1 MNKVIFGLLMAT
13 CPIFPLSAAEKA
25 APAPALE
32 ASMLLTGVV
41 EVDARGVVQ
50 HYSVD
55 GSEKLTPTLRG
66 FVDQNIQR
74 WRFEPLLVDGKPAT
88 VRNRMGL
95 QLVLETQ
102 SDGNFKIGLRHASFY
117 PADGKTTDE
126 LASID
131 MKAPVYPAQAS
142 KAGIEA
148 EVYLVLRVGRDGRV
162 ADVVVEQV
170 NLKSATAAYE
180 AARWR
185 RVFGASAAA
194 RAREWTF
201 RPPSS
206 GAEAGDESWTV
217 RVPVGYAFYGN
228 DEYGVWKPYLPGP
241 RQAVSWL
248 AEQDLGSPEALASGG
263 LYPVG
268 GGNETLRLNS
278 PPAPEG

>member
-1 MNKVIFGLLMAT
+1 MRSLVVCLLLAAGAVFPVIAAQKAESPPRMA
-13 CPIFPLSAAEKA
+13 
-25 APAPALE
+25 
-32 ASMLLTGVV
+32 ASMVLTGEV
-41 EVDARGVVQ
+41 EVDAKGMVQ
-50 HYSVD
+50 GYTLD
-55 GSEKLTPTLRG
+55 GSEKLTPALRE

-74 WRFEPLLVDGKPAT
+74 WRFEPVLAEGKPVA

-102 SDGNFKIGLRHASFY
+102 MDGDFKIELRHASFY
-117 PADGKTTDE
+117 PADSKSTEE

-131 MKAPVYPAQAS
+131 MKAPVYPAQAG

-162 ADVVVEQV
+162 ADVAVEQV
-170 NLKSATAAYE
+170 NLKSTTVGYE

-206 GAEAGDESWTV
+206 GVEAGDEFWNI
-217 RVPVGYAFYGN
+217 RVPVDYAFFGN
-228 DEYGVWKPYLPGP
+228 EKYGVWKRYLPGP
-241 RQAVSWL
+241 RQAVPWL
-248 AEQDLGSPEALASGG
+248 TEQDLGSPEALAAGG

-268 GGNETLRLNS
+268 GGKGALRLS
-278 PPAPEG
+278 APSAPEG